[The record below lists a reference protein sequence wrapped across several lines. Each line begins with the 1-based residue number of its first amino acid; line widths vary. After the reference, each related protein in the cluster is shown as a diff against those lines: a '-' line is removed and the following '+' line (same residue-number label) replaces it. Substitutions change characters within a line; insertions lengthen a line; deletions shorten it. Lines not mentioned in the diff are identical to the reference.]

1 MSQVEIS
8 EKNFNLCLKIC
19 LRKAAT
25 EVPVQFCPDFCS
37 DFFSQNKGSV
47 LLKLANTALIR

>member
-47 LLKLANTALIR
+47 LLKLANTALLR